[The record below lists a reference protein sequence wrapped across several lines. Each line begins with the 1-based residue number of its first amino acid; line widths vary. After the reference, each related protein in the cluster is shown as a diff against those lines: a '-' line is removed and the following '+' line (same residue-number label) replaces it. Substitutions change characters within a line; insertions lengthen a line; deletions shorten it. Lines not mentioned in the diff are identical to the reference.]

1 MKKFIKTGALT
12 AAVMLTGILA
22 ATAAAFP
29 ASSHTDKASAWAVAE
44 NEALVGET
52 DNIDAG
58 FSVEAER
65 AAVLKTGSKGGEVKE
80 VQRRLKQWGYYKGEA
95 DGIFGAGTK
104 AAVIAFQKKN
114 G

>member
-95 DGIFGAGTK
+95 DGIFGVGGCGK
-104 AAVIAFQKKN
+104 
-114 G
+114 